1 MSVAR
6 LTNRPTY
13 KTAHAYAVE
22 HVIRQT
28 TSKEPILAYISTLY
42 SVPEGFV
49 RQDFEEALR
58 EFFEAKIA
66 RQRARR
72 PATVRAARPVPRVPA
87 VRNRG

>member
-13 KTAHAYAVE
+13 KTALAYAVE

-42 SVPEGFV
+42 SVPEGFI
-49 RQDFEEALR
+49 RHDFDEALGS
-58 EFFEAKIA
+58 FFEAKA
-66 RQRARR
+66 AKQKTQRRLSGVSGSRSAGK
-72 PATVRAARPVPRVPA
+72 AALSA
-87 VRNRG
+87 K